1 MLEQLEGSGSKSEK
15 LIGIGHHDI
24 FVLALEEMI
33 VLLPQA
39 VKLGGGDILC
49 RCHALQQVRPQRAY
63 CQMKVVRHQA
73 PGKICQRGMFEDFFQ
88 ASQDCHLGT
97 VGAKQMRPV
106 IVAVYDV
113 IKFPFGLQSRLAIPI
128 LTIRSFFVI
137 RSQLFFRKQFRD
149 P

>member
-1 MLEQLEGSGSKSEK
+1 
-15 LIGIGHHDI
+15 
-24 FVLALEEMI
+24 
-33 VLLPQA
+33 
-39 VKLGGGDILC
+39 
-49 RCHALQQVRPQRAY
+49 
-63 CQMKVVRHQA
+63 
-73 PGKICQRGMFEDFFQ
+73 
-88 ASQDCHLGT
+88 
-97 VGAKQMRPV
+97 MRPV